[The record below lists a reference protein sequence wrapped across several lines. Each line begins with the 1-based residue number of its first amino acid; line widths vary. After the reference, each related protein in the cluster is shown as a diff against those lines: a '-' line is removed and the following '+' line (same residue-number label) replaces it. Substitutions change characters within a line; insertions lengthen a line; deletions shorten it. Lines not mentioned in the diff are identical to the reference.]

1 MKEEM
6 RIIMMPVM
14 LTAMII
20 VMTVRR
26 VMLIFESVRMIFT
39 QGS

>member
-6 RIIMMPVM
+6 RIFLMPVM

-20 VMTVRR
+20 VMTVRG